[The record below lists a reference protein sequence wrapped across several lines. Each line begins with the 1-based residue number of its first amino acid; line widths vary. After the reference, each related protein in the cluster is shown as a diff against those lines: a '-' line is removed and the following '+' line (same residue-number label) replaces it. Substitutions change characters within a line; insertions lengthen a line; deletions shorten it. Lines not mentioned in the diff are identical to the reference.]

1 MRIGRAARCSSHHV
15 STRKVDAVLT
25 TQLAL
30 ASISLAGLVFLLGCN
45 VHDDISITYENRT
58 TVDLYGDINGGGFEK
73 IEAGETS
80 TIGHRLSDDVDADR
94 VKITIKTEED
104 IVIFS
109 RVYDRKELQ
118 DMGNRVILEQSLLE

>member
-1 MRIGRAARCSSHHV
+1 M
-15 STRKVDAVLT
+15 TKW
-25 TQLAL
+25 LAL

-45 VHDDISITYENRT
+45 VHDDIAVTYENRT